1 MLEVSQ
7 GLANAAPPVVRDS
20 APAPGAVYAEYFKLS
35 SQPFS
40 LTPDPAFLYLGPAHR
55 EALAAVEYG
64 LTDRRGFVTLVGEVG
79 TGKTTLLYSL
89 LRRLGPEFQVAYVT
103 YTHQSVRRLLNSV
116 LKDLGI
122 PAPGTSKAALILAL
136 NRHLRR
142 RGEEGGTTAI
152 VVDEAQN
159 LSDQAFEELRLLS
172 NLETC
177 TQKLIQIVLVGQPEL
192 EDRLRRPQLRQIQDR
207 VSVRSVVNP
216 LPDKEMRRYI
226 EHRLQLVGGTADALF
241 MPWALRLIIRRA
253 AGIPRRANIL
263 CHNAL
268 LFAYGRNLPRVTA
281 RIARE
286 AMADMDRR
294 RGLFPVGLRRRVER
308 AGVARWV
315 FAAAAVTAALVAFH
329 PLRSSPPAVVVTA
342 DPRET
347 APPAVP
353 PPVDSGV
360 AATDPAPRPLVVDE
374 VAGGAA
380 SEEAAPA
387 AAVRPASN
395 EPAAV
400 TPRTAAAAPLSVTV
414 PRGAHLL
421 ALARGIYGQDLQGA
435 RAEELLAEVRRLN
448 PQMKDANVIHAGDS
462 LLLPPALAGSLR
474 PNGTS
479 VR

>member
-1 MLEVSQ
+1 MPEGH
-7 GLANAAPPVVRDS
+7 GLADAAPPVVRDS

-192 EDRLRRPQLRQIQDR
+192 QDRLRRPQLRQIQDR

-387 AAVRPASN
+387 AAVQPASN

-448 PQMKDANVIHAGDS
+448 PQLKDANVIHAGDS